1 MGQGQIYISDGD
13 KRIRQL
19 LEKILVARGFEV
31 FCFAEDE
38 ELLAAVQEHRDGLP
52 DLVLADARVPGLGG
66 LEVLHGLRRLSTD
79 LPIILMSAFATV
91 RAGVEAIKRGATDFL
106 IKPIGEEEL
115 IGLIEAVLEQRR
127 LASENKALKAEIRK
141 HFNPDEIIYESA
153 VFGSVIEMARK
164 VAPSE
169 ASVLIQG
176 ESGTGKELVAS
187 TLHYYSRRAEERFL
201 TVNCAALTDTLLES
215 QLFGHMKGSF
225 TGAIANQRGL
235 VEEAHKGTLFLDEI
249 GDISPGLQAKL
260 LRVLQEKEFM
270 PIGATKVRHADV
282 RFIAATNKDLEQEVA
297 AGRFREDLF
306 YRLNVVTLHTPPL
319 RKRPQDVE
327 PLAKFF
333 VRRYAVRGDKWLQP
347 EALEKMQQYT
357 WPGNVRELENVIE
370 MSVILSGDG
379 PIEVEHLP
387 LKLSEKPS
395 GVVAK
400 SEGETPDLLEAEVP
414 LAEVERRYIEQVYRA
429 QSGHK
434 LRTAEILGISRRTL
448 DRKLKEFALE
458 SDAS

>member
-1 MGQGQIYISDGD
+1 MAQGLVYISDGEE
-13 KRIRQL
+13 RIRNL
-19 LEKILVARGFEV
+19 LEKILVARGFSVESFV
-31 FCFAEDE
+31 EDE
-38 ELLAAVQEHRDGLP
+38 ELLAELRAQHDVPP
-52 DLVLADARVPGLGG
+52 DLVLVDARTPGLSG
-66 LEVLHGLRRLSTD
+66 LEVLHALRQLSAD
-79 LPIILMSAFATV
+79 LPVVLMSAFATV
-91 RAGVEAIKRGATDFL
+91 RAGVEAIKSGATDFL
-106 IKPIGEEEL
+106 VKPINEDEL
-115 IGLIEAVLEQRR
+115 VGVVEKVIEQRR
-127 LASENKALKAEIRK
+127 LSNENRALKAEIRK
-141 HFNPDEIIYESA
+141 RFDPDQIVYESA
-153 VFGSVIEMARK
+153 VFGSVIDMARK

-187 TLHYYSRRAEERFL
+187 TLHYYSRRADERFL
-201 TVNCAALTDTLLES
+201 TINCAALTDTLLES
-215 QLFGHMKGSF
+215 QLFGHMKGAF

-297 AGRFREDLF
+297 EGRFREDLF

-319 RKRPQDVE
+319 RKRPQDIE

-347 EALEKMQQYT
+347 EALEKMKQYA

-370 MSVILSGDG
+370 MAVILSAEGA
-379 PIEVEHLP
+379 IEVEHLP
-387 LKLSEKPS
+387 LKLSSPGVGGGESVPGAVVGLPS
-395 GVVAK
+395 
-400 SEGETPDLLEAEVP
+400 EDVP
-414 LAEVERRYIEQVYRA
+414 LEEVERRYIEQVYRA
-429 QSGHK
+429 QNFHK

-448 DRKLKEFALE
+448 DRKLKDFDLQR
-458 SDAS
+458 DV